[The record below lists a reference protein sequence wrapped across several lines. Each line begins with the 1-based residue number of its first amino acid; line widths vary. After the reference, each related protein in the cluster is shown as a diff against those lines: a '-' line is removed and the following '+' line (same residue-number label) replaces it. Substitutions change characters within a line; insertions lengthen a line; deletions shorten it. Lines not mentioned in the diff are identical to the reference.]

1 MRVERGATSLPH
13 SRRVCLACVIL
24 LLTVPLAGCSGT
36 LGTVEPASIRFA
48 CFNYDRAYYEPL
60 VQEFS
65 AAHPQIT
72 VELVPLP
79 DDAWRRQ
86 LSLLEGVDTF
96 VASSTLLGDLLEDGR
111 ILNLDPFIEQD
122 ETFDA
127 ADFYPGVLENLS
139 AEGKT
144 WAVPAGL
151 DPMVMYYNKDLF
163 DQYGAPYPA
172 SGWTWD
178 DFMNIVLAMRDPDAG
193 IYGYATVLGVFD
205 VLPFIYQHGG
215 QLALDLKNV
224 AGATF
229 GDPVNIEALQWY
241 VDLIHEHEAIPTPE
255 QARRAFGG
263 SDYRVA
269 QGFLTNKVGMIVLPF
284 SQRGGQG
291 WPTQWQMRWGMV
303 PLPRD
308 ARSATIVTVEG
319 YFISAQTQHPEACWQ
334 WIAFLSRKMPTRLVP
349 PRRSLVES
357 DAYRL
362 LVGEDVAGVVRAAAG
377 SDVLLLQPSDMPQQA
392 QQAFEILQRALESAI
407 AGSVTPEEALSEA
420 QRQVEALGQ

>member
-1 MRVERGATSLPH
+1 MPH
-13 SRRVCLACVIL
+13 HRCVCLAWVIL
-24 LLTVPLAGCSGT
+24 LLIVPLTGCGGA
-36 LGTVEPASIRFA
+36 LGTIEPVTIRFA

-60 VQEFS
+60 VQEFN

-79 DDAWRRQ
+79 DDAWRRL

-96 VASSTLLGDLLEDGR
+96 IASDSMLGDLLEEGR
-111 ILNLDPFIEQD
+111 ILSLDPFIEQD

-127 ADFYPGVLENLS
+127 DDFYPGVLENLS

-151 DPMVMYYNKDLF
+151 DPMVMYYNADLF
-163 DQYGAPYPA
+163 DQYGAPYPTV
-172 SGWTWD
+172 GWTWG
-178 DFMNIVLAMRDPDAG
+178 DFLNIALAVRDPDAG
-193 IYGYATVLGVFD
+193 VYGYATVLGVFD

-215 QLALDLKNV
+215 RLALDIRDV
-224 AGATF
+224 TGATF
-229 GDPVNIEALQWY
+229 DDPLNVEALQWY
-241 VDLIHEHEAIPTPE
+241 VDLIYEHEAIPTP
-255 QARRAFGG
+255 QQTRRAFGG
-263 SDYRVA
+263 TDYRVA
-269 QGFLTNKVGMIVLPF
+269 QGFMTNKIGMLVLPF

-291 WPTQWQMRWGMV
+291 WPTQWQMRWGMA

-308 ARSATIVTVEG
+308 ARSATIATVEG
-319 YFISAQTQHPEACWQ
+319 YFISAQTQHPDACWQ
-334 WIAFLSRKMPTRLVP
+334 WIAFLGQKMPTRLVP

-362 LVGEDVAGVVRAAAG
+362 LVGGDVAEVVRAAAG
-377 SDVLLLQPSDMPQQA
+377 SDVLLLQPSSMPQQA
-392 QQAFEILQRALESAI
+392 QRAFEILQRALESAI
-407 AGSVTPEEALSEA
+407 NGQATPEEALSEA